1 MVHVQDNPQDVYK
14 SATEINRKVMEAL
27 ANDAINRAVEK
38 GMLESPLYLARDIV
52 KVLKKM
58 TLIKAYLNV
67 YDHLTNDGEEVLAR
81 VILRVLRGKRHEQC
95 KNR

>member
-1 MVHVQDNPQDVYK
+1 
-14 SATEINRKVMEAL
+14 
-27 ANDAINRAVEK
+27 
-38 GMLESPLYLARDIV
+38 
-52 KVLKKM
+52 M

-81 VILRVLRGKRHEQC
+81 VILRVLRGERHEQC